1 MQILPESERANDL
14 GFRLSLQEYCSISKW
29 AVLSV
34 PRGIKSP
41 DPPGRQP
48 SDLAIVTVSAWVN
61 LPRKNQK
68 EIRNPR
74 VGTDSDVL
82 GFSLGQPS
90 PQKPK
95 RNTQPTGRN

>member
-1 MQILPESERANDL
+1 
-14 GFRLSLQEYCSISKW
+14 
-29 AVLSV
+29 VLSV

-82 GFSLGQPS
+82 A
-90 PQKPK
+90 
-95 RNTQPTGRN
+95 